1 MNLTRV
7 SAVIPWCLME
17 LGGEA
22 WGEPAQPPPPVS
34 EPQRAPPR
42 AQDVDERMLIAAGV
56 AASDV
61 TARVE
66 ARAPEPEPTAGCDDR
81 QSRPAARRAER
92 VRIEQPL
99 PGRVALLL
107 ALARRPAPTVLYQDA
122 SSQVD
127 LVRCPAGARAR

>member
-7 SAVIPWCLME
+7 SALIPWCLME

-22 WGEPAQPPPPVS
+22 WSEPAQTPVS

-42 AQDVDERMLIAAGV
+42 AQDVDQRMLIAAGV
-56 AASDV
+56 AAGEATVRVDV
-61 TARVE
+61 RARD
-66 ARAPEPEPTAGCDDR
+66 PEPAAGCDDHG
-81 QSRPAARRAER
+81 SRPAARRAER
-92 VRIEQPL
+92 VRIEQPE

-122 SSQVD
+122 SSEVD
-127 LVRCPAGARAR
+127 LVRCPDAVRTR